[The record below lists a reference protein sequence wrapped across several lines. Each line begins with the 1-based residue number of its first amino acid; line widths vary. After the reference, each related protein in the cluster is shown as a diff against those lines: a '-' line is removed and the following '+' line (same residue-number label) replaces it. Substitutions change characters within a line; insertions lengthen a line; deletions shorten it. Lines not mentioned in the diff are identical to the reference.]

1 MIIHRVHVRRFRK
14 LVDQVLECGPGL
26 NVIRGRNDAGK
37 STLHAVFSAAFFQ
50 IKPSEALTWG
60 EDRPGEITIEFEADG
75 RTYRLHKDI
84 GSRKVLLLCGER
96 RWEVP
101 KAVEVEIGR
110 ILGLT
115 TLSLFRATAHIG
127 QWELA
132 AVQDEKAEIGTRLS
146 RIVTG
151 GDSDAHRIVRA
162 LEDRIRRMEVGLRH
176 PSKTPGPLKRDA
188 DLIARLAEA
197 QARLGGEVSAIEQ
210 AAVERDRLAA
220 RITEFDRQVQD
231 DGQLLDANRRLHD
244 LDKKRDELSRR
255 AAELRSLLDRIDN
268 ASRDLETAG
277 RDEALAFS
285 PVNPDT
291 LQILREAAMRVEVL
305 AKEAEAHA
313 VPPPAAGTT
322 RPAEVPVPDVSR
334 LWLRRRRGFVW
345 TGMIAG
351 ITALGVLA
359 RAVALVRGRQASLW
373 ELLLLIAV
381 AALAG
386 VIGGLSGAAASLARR
401 QSLAAAA
408 AEAEARSREG
418 ERTEQD
424 AAARRRE
431 LEEAKATVHRQLHAV
446 GASSVQEAIERQ
458 QRYENARRNLDS
470 ARRMLETLLGGR
482 RRDSVAEEHQRV
494 LLDLATVQAQRDDPD
509 LALRRLDPAAFQR
522 LQAEAE
528 RRKRDLETARAELQR
543 LEGRLSGR
551 SPYEDLARVEEELA
565 DVRGHNARLQRQ
577 VEVLKLTREVLFEAH
592 RHTIVRGKERLEQLA
607 STYLRALSGGAY
619 ERIQVDADTLAPR
632 VWVGPPKN
640 DGWADV
646 AAREIGSGAVD
657 QCYLALRLGLV
668 AVLCQDRCPPLFM
681 DDPFLAYD
689 EERQSSAMALL
700 QELARERQ
708 VFLFTCRPVYD
719 AYADRLL
726 VLGDIRAS
734 VQESTRVLSPD

>member
-1 MIIHRVHVRRFRK
+1 VRRFRK

-151 GDSDAHRIVRA
+151 GDSDAHRIVRV

-176 PSKTPGPLKRDA
+176 PSKTPGPIKRDA
-188 DLIARLAEA
+188 DLIARLAET

-210 AAVERDRLAA
+210 AAAERDRLGV
-220 RITEFDRQVQD
+220 RITELDCQVQD
-231 DGQLLDANRRLHD
+231 DGKLLEANRRLHD
-244 LDKKRDELSRR
+244 LDKRWDELSRR
-255 AAELRSLLDRIDN
+255 AAELRSLLDRIDT

-277 RDEALAFS
+277 RDEALAFLS
-285 PVNPDT
+285 VNPET
-291 LQILREAAMRVEVL
+291 LRILREAAMRVEVL

-313 VPPPAAGTT
+313 VPPPAAGAAAGTT

-334 LWLRRRRGFVW
+334 LWLGRRRWFAW
-345 TGMIAG
+345 TGVIAG
-351 ITALGVLA
+351 ITALGAMA
-359 RAVALVRGRQASLW
+359 RAVALVLGRQASLW

-381 AALAG
+381 SALAG
-386 VIGGLSGAAASLARR
+386 AIGGLAGAAASLARR
-401 QSLAAAA
+401 QSVAAAA
-408 AEAEARSREG
+408 AEADARSRER

-431 LEEAKATVHRQLHAV
+431 LEEAQARVHRQLHAV

-482 RRDSVAEEHQRV
+482 RRDSVAEEDQRV

-522 LQAEAE
+522 LQAEAD

-565 DVRGHNARLQRQ
+565 DVRGRNARLQRQ

-668 AVLCQDRCPPLFM
+668 AVLCQDRCPPFFM

-726 VLGDIRAS
+726 ILGDVRAS